1 MAAITSSRLRVES
14 SHGGAMLCVTLDAAP
29 ANVLDADMIDAITAA
44 VRDADHRVM
53 AIVFDHAGK
62 HFSFGASVPEHTAEE
77 APGMLAR
84 FHALF
89 RLLAEKAIP
98 TAAIVRGRCLGGGL
112 ELASYCT
119 WLVASPDAKLGQP
132 EIKLAVFPP
141 MASLVLP
148 WRLGA
153 GRAMDL
159 CVSGRTVG
167 AQEAKEMG
175 LVTAVSDDPRR
186 WFEDFFDTHLK
197 AGSAIALRMAE
208 RAVRAPLTDALET
221 RLPALERLYIDEL
234 MSTHDANEGIRAF
247 IAKEKPVYEHR

>member
-1 MAAITSSRLRVES
+1 MGLGIERT
-14 SHGGAMLCVTLDAAP
+14 HDGAMLCLTLDAAP
-29 ANVLDADMIDAITAA
+29 ANVLDAEMIDEITAA
-44 VRDADHRVM
+44 VNDADDRVM

-62 HFSFGASVPEHTAEE
+62 HFSFGASVPEHTAAE
-77 APGMLAR
+77 APGMLKR

-119 WLVASPDAKLGQP
+119 WVVASPAAKLGQP

-141 MASLVLP
+141 MASFVLP

-153 GRAMDL
+153 GHAMDL
-159 CVSGRTVG
+159 CVSGRTVD
-167 AQEAKEMG
+167 AEEAERMG
-175 LVTAVSDDPRR
+175 LVTAIADDPRR

-197 AGSAIALRMAE
+197 PGSASSLRMAE

-221 RLPALERLYIDEL
+221 RLPALERLYLDEL

-247 IAKEKPVYEHR
+247 MAKEKPVYEHR